1 MLHFFDIQPLQSKRA
16 TEADLRRVFETFGVI
31 ERIRMVRDKRGKS
44 RGYAFIVYERE
55 RDMKGIHSLSF
66 LLKKTSSVGNTR

>member
-66 LLKKTSSVGNTR
+66 LLKGKLLQ